1 MSRTRTVR
9 LVAAREITERL
20 RSRTTRLVT
29 VITALLVVGAVTI
42 PGLIKESSKPTRIG
56 LVGPAARALA
66 PTLERGARAA
76 KVEISLTEAPG
87 EAQGRAELRKGELDV
102 LLSLAAPSKTAKVQV
117 EQALSTT
124 IGALISATVEQA
136 RLDAVLARAGVPLS
150 KVLPV
155 LAAAPIAVA
164 VLKPAAPH
172 EDARIVAAIAAA
184 LLMYLSLT
192 LYGTAVATGVAQEKT
207 SRTAEVL
214 LASVRPGQLLAG
226 KVAGIGLTG
235 LGQLAIAAGAG
246 LIANALSQSAKIP
259 ASVWALLPSF
269 LAFFLVGFV
278 LYAFVLAAAGALVS
292 RQEEVQSVL
301 LPVAMPLVLGYLLV
315 FAAVGSPNATWLR
328 VASLLPPLSA
338 TLMPA
343 RIALGHIAWW
353 ELPLDALLMLASILA
368 VARIASRIYARALL
382 HSGPRVGWRVA
393 LRLPGHAERG
403 HSGASVT

>member
-1 MSRTRTVR
+1 VSRARTVR
-9 LVAAREITERL
+9 LIAAREISVRL

-29 VITALLVVGAVTI
+29 VFTALLVVAAVTI
-42 PGLIKESSKPTRIG
+42 PGLIKESSPPTRIG
-56 LVGPAARALA
+56 LLGGAARSLA

-76 KVEISLTEAPG
+76 KVEISLTEPASA
-87 EAQGRAELRKGELDV
+87 AQGRAALRHGALDV
-102 LLSLAAPSKTAKVQV
+102 LLSLALASHKADVEV
-117 EQALSTT
+117 EQTLSATV
-124 IGALISATVEQA
+124 GALISTTVQLA
-136 RLDAVLARAGVPLS
+136 RLDAVLAQAGVPPA
-150 KVLPV
+150 KVLPA
-155 LAAAPIAVA
+155 LAIAPIAVTT
-164 VLKPAAPH
+164 LKRTTPD
-172 EDARIVAAIAAA
+172 EDARIVAAIGAG

-214 LASVRPGQLLAG
+214 LATVRPGQLLAG

-235 LGQLAIAAGAG
+235 LGQLTIAAGAG

-269 LAFFLVGFV
+269 LVFFLAGFV

-292 RQEEVQSVL
+292 RQEEVQSML

-315 FAAVGSPNATWLR
+315 FAAIGSPNATWLR
-328 VASLLPPLSA
+328 IASLLPPLSA

-353 ELPLDALLMLASILA
+353 ELPLDALLMLASIIA
-368 VARIASRIYARALL
+368 VANVASRIYAGALL
-382 HSGPRVGWRVA
+382 HGGPRLGWRAA
-393 LRLPGHAERG
+393 LRLRRR
-403 HSGASVT
+403 

>member
-1 MSRTRTVR
+1 MNRTRIVR

-20 RSRTTRLVT
+20 RGRTTRIVT
-29 VITALLVVGAVTI
+29 VLTALLVVGAITV

-56 LVGPAARALA
+56 LLGPTAGALA

-76 KVEISLTEAPG
+76 KVDISLSEPSDQA
-87 EAQGRAELRKGELDV
+87 EGRAELHKGELDALV
-102 LLSLAAPSKTAKVQV
+102 NLAAPSHTAKVEV
-117 EQALSTT
+117 EQTLSPT
-124 IGALISATVEQA
+124 IGALISATLEQA
-136 RLDAVLARAGVPLS
+136 RLDAVLAEAGVPAS
-150 KVLPV
+150 KVLSA
-155 LAAAPIAVA
+155 LAAAPIAVTI
-164 VLKPAAPH
+164 LKPSAPD
-172 EDARIVAAIAAA
+172 EDARIVAAIAAG
-184 LLMYLSLT
+184 LLMYLSLM

-214 LASVRPGQLLAG
+214 LATVRPGQLLAG

-246 LIANALSQSAKIP
+246 LIANAILQSAKIP

-269 LAFFLVGFV
+269 LAFFLAGFV

-292 RQEEVQSVL
+292 RPEEVQSVL

-328 VASLLPPLSA
+328 IASLLPPLSA

-353 ELPLDALLMLASILA
+353 ELPLDGLLMLASIIL

-382 HSGPRVGWRVA
+382 HGGARVGWRAA
-393 LRLPGHAERG
+393 LRLPGSRP
-403 HSGASVT
+403 

>member
-1 MSRTRTVR
+1 MNRTRVLR

-29 VITALLVVGAVTI
+29 VLTALLVVAAVTV
-42 PGLIKESSKPTRIG
+42 PGLIRESAEPTRIG
-56 LVGPAARALA
+56 LVGPAARSLA
-66 PTLERGARAA
+66 PTLRRGARAA
-76 KVEISLTEAPG
+76 KVGISLSEPTG

-102 LLSLAAPSKTAKVQV
+102 LLNLAAPSRTAEVEV
-117 EQALSTT
+117 EQALPTT
-124 IGALISATVEQA
+124 IGALISAAVEQA
-136 RLDAVLARAGVPLS
+136 RLDAVLARAGVPAS
-150 KVLPV
+150 KVLPA
-155 LAAAPIAVA
+155 LAAAPTAVT
-164 VLKPAAPH
+164 VLKPSAPD
-172 EDARIVAAIAAA
+172 EDARIVAAIAAG

-207 SRTAEVL
+207 SRTAEIL
-214 LASVRPGQLLAG
+214 LATVRPGQLLAG

-246 LIANALSQSAKIP
+246 LIANAVTQSAKIP
-259 ASVWALLPSF
+259 ASVWALMPSF
-269 LAFFLVGFV
+269 LVFFLAGFV

-353 ELPLDALLMLASILA
+353 ELPLDGLLMLASILA
-368 VARIASRIYARALL
+368 VVRIASRIYARALL
-382 HSGPRVGWRVA
+382 QSGPRMGLRAA
-393 LRLPGHAERG
+393 LHLRRR
-403 HSGASVT
+403 

>member
-1 MSRTRTVR
+1 MNRTRTVR

-20 RSRTTRLVT
+20 RGRTTRIVT
-29 VITALLVVGAVTI
+29 VLTALLVVGAITV

-56 LVGPAARALA
+56 LLGPTAGALA

-76 KVEISLTEAPG
+76 KVDISLSEPSDQA
-87 EAQGRAELRKGELDV
+87 EGRAELHKGELDALV
-102 LLSLAAPSKTAKVQV
+102 NLAAPSHTAKVEV
-117 EQALSTT
+117 EQTLSPT
-124 IGALISATVEQA
+124 IGALISATLEQA
-136 RLDAVLARAGVPLS
+136 RLDAVLAEAGVPAS
-150 KVLPV
+150 KVLSA
-155 LAAAPIAVA
+155 LAAAPIAVTI
-164 VLKPAAPH
+164 LKPSAPD
-172 EDARIVAAIAAA
+172 EDARIVAAIAAG
-184 LLMYLSLT
+184 LLMYLSLM

-214 LASVRPGQLLAG
+214 LATVRPGQLLAG

-246 LIANALSQSAKIP
+246 LIANAILQSAKIP

-269 LAFFLVGFV
+269 LAFFLAGFV

-292 RQEEVQSVL
+292 RPEEVQSVL

-328 VASLLPPLSA
+328 IASLLPPLSA

-353 ELPLDALLMLASILA
+353 ELPLDGLLMLASIIL

-382 HSGPRVGWRVA
+382 HGGARVGWRAA
-393 LRLPGHAERG
+393 LRLPGSRP
-403 HSGASVT
+403 

>member
-1 MSRTRTVR
+1 MSRTRAVR
-9 LVAAREITERL
+9 LVASREISERL

-29 VITALLVVGAVTI
+29 VITAVLVVGAVTI
-42 PGLIKESSKPTRIG
+42 PGLIEESGKPTRIG
-56 LVGPAARALA
+56 LVGPAARSLA

-76 KVEISLTEAPG
+76 KAAIALTEPIG
-87 EAQGRAELRKGELDV
+87 EAQGRAELRRGELDV
-102 LLSLAAPSKTAKVQV
+102 LLSLPTSARTAAVEV
-117 EQALSTT
+117 EQTLPATV
-124 IGALISATVEQA
+124 GALITAAVEQA
-136 RLDAVLARAGVPLS
+136 RLDAVLAQAGVPAS
-150 KVLPV
+150 KVLPA

-164 VLKPAAPH
+164 VLKPAAPD
-172 EDARIVAAIAAA
+172 EDARIVAAVAAG

-214 LASVRPGQLLAG
+214 LATVRPGQLLAG

-246 LIANALSQSAKIP
+246 LIANAASQSAKIP

-278 LYAFVLAAAGALVS
+278 LYAFVLAAGGALVS
-292 RQEEVQSVL
+292 RPEEVQSVI

-353 ELPLDALLMLASILA
+353 ELPLDGLLMLASIVA
-368 VARIASRIYARALL
+368 VARIASRIYAGALL
-382 HSGPRVGWRVA
+382 YGGTRLGWRAA
-393 LRLPGHAERG
+393 LRLRG
-403 HSGASVT
+403 R

>member
-1 MSRTRTVR
+1 MNRTRTVR

-20 RSRTTRLVT
+20 RGRTTRIVT
-29 VITALLVVGAVTI
+29 VLTALLVVGAITV

-56 LVGPAARALA
+56 LLGRTAGALA
-66 PTLERGARAA
+66 PTLERGAKAA
-76 KVEISLTEAPG
+76 KVEISLG
-87 EAQGRAELRKGELDV
+87 EPSDQAEGRAELHKGELDALV
-102 LLSLAAPSKTAKVQV
+102 NLAAPSHTAKVEV
-117 EQALSTT
+117 EQTLSPT
-124 IGALISATVEQA
+124 IGALISATLEQA
-136 RLDAVLARAGVPLS
+136 RLDAVLAEAGVPAS
-150 KVLPV
+150 KVLSA

-164 VLKPAAPH
+164 VLKPPAPN
-172 EDARIVAAIAAA
+172 EDARIVAAIAAGF
-184 LLMYLSLT
+184 LMYLSLM

-214 LASVRPGQLLAG
+214 LATVRPGQLLAG

-246 LIANALSQSAKIP
+246 LIANAILQSAKIP

-269 LAFFLVGFV
+269 LAFFLAGFV

-292 RQEEVQSVL
+292 RPEEVQSVL

-353 ELPLDALLMLASILA
+353 ELPLDGLLMLASIIL
-368 VARIASRIYARALL
+368 VARIASRIYTRALL
-382 HSGPRVGWRVA
+382 HGGARVGWRAA
-393 LRLPGHAERG
+393 LRLRG
-403 HSGASVT
+403 SRP

>member
-1 MSRTRTVR
+1 VSRTRTVR
-9 LVAAREITERL
+9 LIAGREITERL

-29 VITALLVVGAVTI
+29 VITALLVVAAVTL

-56 LVGPAARALA
+56 LLGPEARSLA

-76 KVEISLTEAPG
+76 KVTIALTEPTSEG
-87 EAQGRAELRKGELDV
+87 QGRTMLRKSKLDV
-102 LLSLAAPSKTAKVQV
+102 LLSLAAPSHTAKVEV
-117 EQALSTT
+117 EQTLSTT
-124 IGALISATVEQA
+124 IAALISATVQQA
-136 RLDAVLARAGVPLS
+136 RLDAVLAKAGVPAS
-150 KVLPV
+150 KVLPA

-164 VLKPAAPH
+164 ALKPAAPH
-172 EDARIVAAIAAA
+172 EDARIVAAIAAG
-184 LLMYLSLT
+184 LLMYLSLM

-214 LASVRPGQLLAG
+214 LATVRPGQLLAG

-246 LIANALSQSAKIP
+246 LIANAILQSAKIP

-269 LAFFLVGFV
+269 LAFFLAGFV

-292 RQEEVQSVL
+292 RPEEVQSVMI
-301 LPVAMPLVLGYLLV
+301 PVAMPLVLGYLLV

-353 ELPLDALLMLASILA
+353 ELPLDGLLMLASILI

-382 HSGPRVGWRVA
+382 HGGARVGWRAA
-393 LRLPGHAERG
+393 LRLPGSRP
-403 HSGASVT
+403 

>member
-1 MSRTRTVR
+1 MNRTRIVR

-20 RSRTTRLVT
+20 RGRTTRIVT
-29 VITALLVVGAVTI
+29 VLTALLVVGAITV
-42 PGLIKESSKPTRIG
+42 PGLIKESSEPTRIG
-56 LVGPAARALA
+56 LLGPTAGALA
-66 PTLERGARAA
+66 PLLARGARAA
-76 KVEISLTEAPG
+76 KVEISLSEPSSEA
-87 EAQGRAELRKGELDV
+87 EGRAELRKGELDA
-102 LLSLAAPSKTAKVQV
+102 LLNLAAPAHTAKVEV
-117 EQALSTT
+117 EQTLSPT
-124 IGALISATVEQA
+124 IGALISATLEQA
-136 RLDAVLARAGVPLS
+136 RLDVVLAEAGVPAS
-150 KVLPV
+150 KVLSA
-155 LAAAPIAVA
+155 LAAAPIAV
-164 VLKPAAPH
+164 VILKPSAPD
-172 EDARIVAAIAAA
+172 EDARIVAAIAAG
-184 LLMYLSLT
+184 LLMYLSLM

-214 LASVRPGQLLAG
+214 LATVRPGQLLAG

-246 LIANALSQSAKIP
+246 LIANAILQSAKIP

-269 LAFFLVGFV
+269 LAFFLAGFV

-292 RQEEVQSVL
+292 RPEEVQSVL

-328 VASLLPPLSA
+328 IASLLPPLSA

-353 ELPLDALLMLASILA
+353 ELPLDGLLMLASIIL

-382 HSGPRVGWRVA
+382 HGGARVGWRAA
-393 LRLPGHAERG
+393 LRLPGSRP
-403 HSGASVT
+403 

>member
-1 MSRTRTVR
+1 MSRTRIVR

-20 RSRTTRLVT
+20 RGRTTRIVT
-29 VITALLVVGAVTI
+29 VLTALLVVGAITI

-56 LVGPAARALA
+56 LLVPTARALA

-76 KVEISLTEAPG
+76 KVDISLSEPSS
-87 EAQGRAELRKGELDV
+87 EAQGRAELRKGELDA
-102 LLSLAAPSKTAKVQV
+102 LLNLAAPLHTANVEV
-117 EQALSTT
+117 EQTLSPA
-124 IGALISATVEQA
+124 IGALISATLEQA
-136 RLDAVLARAGVPLS
+136 RLDAVLAEAGVPAS
-150 KVLPV
+150 KVLSA

-164 VLKPAAPH
+164 VLKPPAPN
-172 EDARIVAAIAAA
+172 EDARIVAAIAAGF
-184 LLMYLSLT
+184 LMYLSLM

-214 LASVRPGQLLAG
+214 LATVRPGQLLAG

-246 LIANALSQSAKIP
+246 LIANAILQSAKIL

-269 LAFFLVGFV
+269 LAFFLAGFV
-278 LYAFVLAAAGALVS
+278 LYAFVLAAVGALVS
-292 RQEEVQSVL
+292 RPEEVQSVV

-353 ELPLDALLMLASILA
+353 ELPLDGLLMLASIIL

-382 HSGPRVGWRVA
+382 HGGARVGWRAA
-393 LRLPGHAERG
+393 LRLRG
-403 HSGASVT
+403 SRP

>member
-1 MSRTRTVR
+1 MSRTRIVR

-20 RSRTTRLVT
+20 RGRTTRIVT
-29 VITALLVVGAVTI
+29 VLTALLVVGAITI

-56 LVGPAARALA
+56 LLGPTAGALA

-76 KVEISLTEAPG
+76 KVEISLSEPSSEAL
-87 EAQGRAELRKGELDV
+87 GRAELRKGELDA
-102 LLSLAAPSKTAKVQV
+102 LLDLAAPSHTAKVEV
-117 EQALSTT
+117 EQTLSPT
-124 IGALISATVEQA
+124 IGALISATLEQA
-136 RLDAVLARAGVPLS
+136 RLDAVLAEAGVPAS
-150 KVLPV
+150 KVLPA

-164 VLKPAAPH
+164 VLKPPAPH
-172 EDARIVAAIAAA
+172 EDARIVAAIAAGF
-184 LLMYLSLT
+184 LMYLSLM

-214 LASVRPGQLLAG
+214 LATVRPGQLLAG

-246 LIANALSQSAKIP
+246 LIANAILQSTKIP

-269 LAFFLVGFV
+269 LAFFLAGFV

-292 RQEEVQSVL
+292 RPEEVQSVM
-301 LPVAMPLVLGYLLV
+301 LPIAMPLVLGYLLV

-353 ELPLDALLMLASILA
+353 ELPLDGLLMLASILL

-382 HSGPRVGWRVA
+382 HGGARVGWRAA
-393 LRLPGHAERG
+393 LRLRG
-403 HSGASVT
+403 SRP